1 MSGTMQQLISTVTS
15 GGKLELSIATV
26 DRPEPRED
34 EVLIRVEASPI
45 NPSDLGAIF
54 GPANMATAEAA
65 GSPDNPMV
73 VAKIPANLMQAAA
86 ARVDKPVPLGIEGA
100 GIVEKTGASEAAKVL
115 MGKTV
120 ALMGGAMYAQY
131 RVAKADQCL
140 VMPDGTTFA
149 EAASSF
155 VNPLT
160 ALGMVETM
168 RMEGHAAL
176 VHTAA
181 ASNLGQ
187 MLNKL
192 CSNEGIDLVNIVRR
206 QEHVD
211 LLRSLGAR
219 YVCDSSRDSFMND
232 LIEALTATNA
242 TLAFDAIGGGNVAG
256 QILAAME
263 TVQARAGSKVGP
275 YGSTTHK
282 QVYVYGGLDRSPTQL
297 ERAFG
302 MAWGIGGWLMPSF
315 LAKIGAEAT
324 QKLREKVAA
333 EIKTTFASVYSHE
346 VSLCEALDLDSIAR
360 FGKKATGEKYL
371 IRPQK

>member
-1 MSGTMQQLISTVTS
+1 MSETMRQLVSTVTS
-15 GGKLELSIATV
+15 GGKLELSIATAQ
-26 DRPEPRED
+26 RPEPAED

-54 GPANMATAEAA
+54 GPADMSSAVAA
-65 GSPDNPMV
+65 GTSANPMV
-73 VAKIPANLMQAAA
+73 VADVPESLMQAASS
-86 ARVDKPVPLGIEGA
+86 RLDKPVPLGIEGA
-100 GIVEKTGASEAAKVL
+100 GIVEKTGASEAAKNL
-115 MGKTV
+115 IGKTV
-120 ALMGGAMYAQY
+120 AVMGGGMYAQY
-131 RVAKADQCL
+131 RVARADQCL
-140 VMPDGTTFA
+140 VMPGGTTPT

-168 RMEGHAAL
+168 RMEGHTAL

-192 CSNEGIDLVNIVRR
+192 CGNEGIDLVNIVRR

-211 LLRSLGAR
+211 ILKSLGAR
-219 YVCDSSRDSFMND
+219 YVCDSSRDSFMVD
-232 LIEALTATNA
+232 LIEALSATNA
-242 TLAFDAIGGGNVAG
+242 TLAFDATGGGNLAG

-263 TVQARAGSKVGP
+263 TAQALSGSEVGP

-282 QVYVYGGLDRSPTQL
+282 QVYIYGSLDRSPTEL
-297 ERAFG
+297 DRAFG
-302 MAWGIGGWLMPSF
+302 MAWGVGGWLMPWF
-315 LAKIGAEAT
+315 LAKIGAEAA
-324 QKLREKVAA
+324 QKLREKVTA

-346 VSLCEALDLDSIAR
+346 VSLREALDLESIAG
-360 FGKKATGEKYL
+360 FGKKATGEKYM
-371 IRPQK
+371 ICPQR